1 MLRCIELDE
10 RLRAMDQEITVN
22 PQFVQKVTEAPSF
35 TEWAGRGRVAF
46 SIRSVSL
53 CPETI
58 SGRFTETY
66 LLGTFP
72 DSRLEVCLGMRVG
85 VLDLPP
91 PYTGWRRRGVGVQG
105 WRETLGQ
112 GRQAHCLSPSLPEH
126 GVTGGRFRK
135 QAIQLLLKLV
145 LFLSFREAFAMA
157 GAGVGRAAG
166 RTRPV
171 SPGR

>member
-22 PQFVQKVTEAPSF
+22 PQFVQKVTGAPSL
-35 TEWAGRGRVAF
+35 TEWARRGGVAS
-46 SIRSVSL
+46 SIRCVSL
-53 CPETI
+53 CPEAI
-58 SGRFTETY
+58 LGRLTETY
-66 LLGTFP
+66 SLGTFP

-91 PYTGWRRRGVGVQG
+91 PHTGWHPRGRRCRG

-112 GRQAHCLSPSLPEH
+112 GRQVHCLSPSLPEH
-126 GVTGGRFRK
+126 GVTGRRFGK
-135 QAIQLLLKLV
+135 QAIQLFLKPVPL
-145 LFLSFREAFAMA
+145 LSFKESFSVY
-157 GAGVGRAAG
+157 GAGVGKAAG

-171 SPGR
+171 SPRH